1 MIHPRPMS
9 PAAPSHQRARV
20 RAASTAEKRAHHG
33 RLVMMMTGTGA
44 FILLLAMMTAPAA
57 RAAGWVLDPDASTLS
72 FGSIKAGHV
81 GEVHEFRDLQGSMDD
96 SGTVEVIIDLASV
109 STGIDIRDDR
119 MRQMLFNVATFPVA
133 KVAATVPV
141 GDLNDLAVGDSAF
154 RDVTASLSLVGETHD
169 LPMPLMVTRLTN
181 DRVLVHPLRLVIL
194 QADVYA
200 LAEGIEMLRAVA
212 GLDQI
217 STAVPVTF
225 AVTFQRAE

>member
-1 MIHPRPMS
+1 MIHPRLVS
-9 PAAPSHQRARV
+9 PAAPGFHRARV
-20 RAASTAEKRAHHG
+20 RATSAARYRTRHR
-33 RLVMMMTGTGA
+33 RLVPRMRGA
-44 FILLLAMMTAPAA
+44 GAVILLLTLMTAPTA

-72 FGSIKAGHV
+72 FGSIKAGHI
-81 GEVHEFRDLQGSMDD
+81 GEVHAFRDLQGSMDD

-109 STGIDIRDDR
+109 STGIDLRDDR
-119 MRQMLFNVATFPVA
+119 MRHMLFNVATFPVA

-141 GDLNDLAVGDSAF
+141 GDLNDLAVGDSAV

-169 LPMPLMVTRLTN
+169 LPMPLMVTRLTA

-200 LAEGIEMLRAVA
+200 LADGIEMLRAVA

-217 STAVPVTF
+217 STTVPVTF

>member
-1 MIHPRPMS
+1 MIHPRLVS
-9 PAAPSHQRARV
+9 PTAPGFHRARA
-20 RAASTAEKRAHHG
+20 RAVSAAEHRAHH
-33 RLVMMMTGTGA
+33 RRRVMMMGA
-44 FILLLAMMTAPAA
+44 GAVILLLTLMTAQPA
-57 RAAGWVLDPDASTLS
+57 RAAGWVLDPDASILS
-72 FGSIKAGHV
+72 FGSIKAGHI
-81 GEVHEFRDLQGSMDD
+81 GEVHEFRNLQGSMDD

-169 LPMPLMVTRLTN
+169 LPMPLMVTRLTD

-200 LAEGIEMLRAVA
+200 LADGIEMLRAVA

-217 STAVPVTF
+217 SSAVPVTF